1 MIEKGDIEKQLQSH
15 GWFTKLVE
23 DQLKLDKTTYHAF
36 GENVDSSELKNK
48 FKNVTIRKRKL
59 LPLTSENKLKDI
71 PSIYTKIPADR
82 AKKWRRQKTFLV
94 I

>member
-1 MIEKGDIEKQLQSH
+1 MIKKADIEKQLQSRE
-15 GWFTKLVE
+15 WLTKLVE
-23 DQLKLDKTTYHAF
+23 DQLKLDKITYHTLA
-36 GENVDSSELKNK
+36 ENFESGKLKNK